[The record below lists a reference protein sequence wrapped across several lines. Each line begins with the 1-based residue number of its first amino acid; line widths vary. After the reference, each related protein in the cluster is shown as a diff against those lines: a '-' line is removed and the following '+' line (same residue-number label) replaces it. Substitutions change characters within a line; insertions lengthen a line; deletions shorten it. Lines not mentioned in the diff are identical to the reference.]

1 MGEDYERLKAIAD
14 KAEAERNVKISGV
27 QAKLLGRLR
36 NRFVPV
42 AFEDGEGGN
51 FTINIRVPSPEQ
63 RKRIY
68 ELRYEVVVAL
78 KDNDTD
84 KLEALEIESRNIL
97 ADLCVDPSLDADF
110 WKTGRG
116 FDVEVPARLMNVAMG
131 IEAKEREAASFFRG
145 LSPGAGPSAD
155 APVDRSHP

>member
-14 KAEAERNVKISGV
+14 KAEAEKNAKLSGV
-27 QAKLLGRLR
+27 QRKLLGRLR

-42 AFEDGEGGN
+42 TFEDGEGGN

-78 KDNDTD
+78 KDEDSD
-84 KLEALEIESRNIL
+84 KLDALELESRNIL
-97 ADLCVDPSLDADF
+97 AALCVDPVSYTHL
-110 WKTGRG
+110 TLPTILL
-116 FDVEVPARLMNVAMG
+116 V
-131 IEAKEREAASFFRG
+131 
-145 LSPGAGPSAD
+145 
-155 APVDRSHP
+155 